1 MGPSAL
7 RKTVYSPQSKLRQPG
22 LLARE
27 MLSDL
32 VASRGLA
39 WRLFVRNISAQYRQ
53 SFLGYIWAFLPPLF
67 SMAIWVLLNSQ
78 KVINIEDPGM
88 PYPLFVLTG
97 TVLWQ
102 TFVDAINS
110 PLKLVT
116 ESKAMLAKINF
127 PREALL
133 LAGLLEV
140 LFYFFVRILL
150 LVGIFVWYQTPVMG
164 AAALGLSGVLILII
178 LGLMVGI
185 LLTPLGVLYNDVG
198 RSVAMFAQFW
208 FFLTPVI
215 YPMPKDGFIALV
227 AQYNPVT
234 PVLMSTRE
242 WLVIGNTSHL
252 TGFWVVAAGSFVFL
266 LLGWVLYR
274 IAMPHLIARISA

>member
-198 RSVAMFAQFW
+198 RSVAIFTQFW

>member
-1 MGPSAL
+1 M
-7 RKTVYSPQSKLRQPG
+7 
-22 LLARE
+22 
-27 MLSDL
+27 
-32 VASRGLA
+32 
-39 WRLFVRNISAQYRQ
+39 RNISAQYRQ
-53 SFLGYIWAFLPPLF
+53 SILGYAWAFLPPLL

-78 KVINIEDPGM
+78 KIISIEDPGM

-127 PREALL
+127 PREALI

-140 LFYFFVRILL
+140 LFNFFIRILL
-150 LVGIFVWYQTPVMG
+150 LVAIFVWYQTPVMG
-164 AAALGLSGVLILII
+164 TVALGFLGVLSLII
-178 LGLMVGI
+178 LGLMVGV

-198 RSVAMFAQFW
+198 RSITIFTQFW

-215 YPMPKDGFIALV
+215 YPMPKDGVVALIV
-227 AQYNPVT
+227 LYNPVT
-234 PVLMSTRE
+234 PVLVSARE
-242 WLVIGNTSHL
+242 WLIFGSTSQL
-252 TGFWVVAAGSFVFL
+252 MGFWVVSCVSVVFL

>member
-1 MGPSAL
+1 MGLTAL

-102 TFVDAINS
+102 TFIDAINS

-116 ESKAMLAKINF
+116 ESKEMLAKINF

-133 LAGLLEV
+133 LAGLMEV
-140 LFYFFVRILL
+140 LFNFFIRILL

-164 AAALGLSGVLILII
+164 TAALGLSGVLILII

-198 RSVAMFAQFW
+198 RSVAIFTQFW

-234 PVLMSTRE
+234 PVLVSARE
-242 WLVIGNTSHL
+242 WLILGSTSQL
-252 TGFWVVAAGSFVFL
+252 SGFWVVSFGAVAFL

>member
-1 MGPSAL
+1 M
-7 RKTVYSPQSKLRQPG
+7 
-22 LLARE
+22 
-27 MLSDL
+27 
-32 VASRGLA
+32 
-39 WRLFVRNISAQYRQ
+39 RNISAQYRQ
-53 SFLGYIWAFLPPLF
+53 SILGYAWAFLPPLL

-78 KVINIEDPGM
+78 KIINIEDPGM

-127 PREALL
+127 PREALI

-140 LFYFFVRILL
+140 LFNFFIRILL
-150 LVGIFVWYQTPVMG
+150 LVAIFVWYQTPVMG
-164 AAALGLSGVLILII
+164 TVALGFLGVLSLII
-178 LGLMVGI
+178 LGLMVGV

-198 RSVAMFAQFW
+198 RSITIFTQCW

-215 YPMPKDGFIALV
+215 YPMPKDGVVALIV
-227 AQYNPVT
+227 LYNPVT
-234 PVLMSTRE
+234 PVLVSARE
-242 WLVIGNTSHL
+242 WLIFGSTSQL
-252 TGFWVVAAGSFVFL
+252 MGFWVVSCVSVVFL

>member
-1 MGPSAL
+1 M
-7 RKTVYSPQSKLRQPG
+7 QPG
-22 LLARE
+22 LLVRE
-27 MLSDL
+27 MISDL
-32 VASRGLA
+32 IASRGLA
-39 WRLFVRNISAQYRQ
+39 WRFFVRNISALYRQ
-53 SFLGYIWAFLPPLF
+53 SILGYVWAFLPPLF
-67 SMAIWVLLNSQ
+67 SMAIWVLLNTQ
-78 KVINIEDPGM
+78 KIINIEDPGM

-127 PREALL
+127 PREALI

-140 LFYFFVRILL
+140 LFNFFIRILL
-150 LVGIFVWYQTPVMG
+150 LVAIFAWYRTPVSG
-164 AAALGLSGVLILII
+164 TVGLAFVGVLILIL

-185 LLTPLGVLYNDVG
+185 LLTPLGVLYNDVS
-198 RSVAMFAQFW
+198 RTLAIFTQFW

-215 YPMPKDGFIALV
+215 YPMPKEGVVALI

-234 PVLMSTRE
+234 PVLVSTRE
-242 WLVIGNTSHL
+242 WLILGSSSQL
-252 TGFWVVAAGSFVFL
+252 TGFWVVSFGAVTFL

>member
-1 MGPSAL
+1 MGQPTL
-7 RKTVYSPQSKLRQPG
+7 KKTFYSPESQLRQPSI
-22 LLARE
+22 LIRE

-32 VASRGLA
+32 FASRGLA

-53 SFLGYIWAFLPPLF
+53 SILGYLWAFLPPLF

-78 KVINIEDPGM
+78 KIINIDDPGM

-116 ESKAMLAKINF
+116 ESKEMLAKINF
-127 PREALL
+127 PREALI

-140 LFYFFVRILL
+140 IFNFFIRILL
-150 LVGIFVWYQTPVMG
+150 LVAIFVWYRTPVTG
-164 AAALGLSGVLILII
+164 TAGLAFLGVLVLIV
-178 LGLMVGI
+178 LGLMIGI

-198 RSVAMFAQFW
+198 RTIAIFTQFW

-215 YPMPKDGFIALV
+215 YPMPKEGIVALIV
-227 AQYNPVT
+227 QYNPVT
-234 PVLMSTRE
+234 PVLVSVRE
-242 WLVIGNTSHL
+242 WLILGSSSQL
-252 TGFWVVAAGSFVFL
+252 MGFCVVSFVSVGFL

>member
-1 MGPSAL
+1 LGQPTL
-7 RKTVYSPQSKLRQPG
+7 KKTFYSPESQLRQPSI
-22 LLARE
+22 LIRE

-32 VASRGLA
+32 FASRGLA

-53 SFLGYIWAFLPPLF
+53 SILGYLWAFLPPLF

-78 KVINIEDPGM
+78 KIINIDDPGM

-116 ESKAMLAKINF
+116 ESKEMLAKINF
-127 PREALL
+127 PREALI

-140 LFYFFVRILL
+140 IFNFFIRILL
-150 LVGIFVWYQTPVMG
+150 LVAIFVWYRTPVTG
-164 AAALGLSGVLILII
+164 TAGLAFLGVLVLIV
-178 LGLMVGI
+178 LGLMIGI

-198 RSVAMFAQFW
+198 RTIAIFTQFW

-215 YPMPKDGFIALV
+215 YPMPKEGIVALIV
-227 AQYNPVT
+227 QYNPVT
-234 PVLMSTRE
+234 PVLVSVRE
-242 WLVIGNTSHL
+242 WLILGSSSQL
-252 TGFWVVAAGSFVFL
+252 MGFCVVSFVSVGFL